1 MQSSKAYE
9 YLIKQLNATGSEKK
23 DGYNPRVL
31 EEIYD
36 WERDEAEDL
45 IWNAFYR
52 ERDTDILVLFPK
64 LKKYDGIKAL
74 KKIVDDYEIP
84 SETNILISYLL
95 YQNTRI
101 NDKYLKLIEMNI
113 VKSNYNYS
121 YIASISDLKPSKK
134 VYKMLIRIYER
145 CTEKIALSAT
155 IDAILF
161 NKGFIKDIFD
171 INQVQKSEFRELRM
185 IFKQAPL
192 DERKTMITKLENG
205 EFDQYK

>member
-1 MQSSKAYE
+1 M
-9 YLIKQLNATGSEKK
+9 
-23 DGYNPRVL
+23 
-31 EEIYD
+31 
-36 WERDEAEDL
+36 

-101 NDKYLKLIEMNI
+101 NNKYLKLIEMNI

-171 INQVQKSEFRELRM
+171 INQVQKS
-185 IFKQAPL
+185 
-192 DERKTMITKLENG
+192 
-205 EFDQYK
+205 

>member
-1 MQSSKAYE
+1 
-9 YLIKQLNATGSEKK
+9 
-23 DGYNPRVL
+23 
-31 EEIYD
+31 
-36 WERDEAEDL
+36 
-45 IWNAFYR
+45 
-52 ERDTDILVLFPK
+52 
-64 LKKYDGIKAL
+64 
-74 KKIVDDYEIP
+74 
-84 SETNILISYLL
+84 
-95 YQNTRI
+95 
-101 NDKYLKLIEMNI
+101 
-113 VKSNYNYS
+113 
-121 YIASISDLKPSKK
+121 
-134 VYKMLIRIYER
+134 MLIRIYER